1 MGASTLD
8 VSPAGVRGFRNY
20 VDIEESAVEPIAVG
34 LPSVIKRHLHRRYV
48 TGVCTVIVWVE
59 RMPFLIPVHENQSKA
74 NTKCAAFGKPV
85 ASCAKVGLAPV
96 VAWKINLAQSWHFDR
111 ALLW

>member
-8 VSPAGVRGFRNY
+8 VSPAGDRGFRNY

-48 TGVCTVIVWVE
+48 TGVCTVIVWIE
-59 RMPFLIPVHENQSKA
+59 RMPFLIPVHGNSLGEYEVSRLWKTCGKLCKSGFSIGPRLENKSGA
-74 NTKCAAFGKPV
+74 V
-85 ASCAKVGLAPV
+85 MSL
-96 VAWKINLAQSWHFDR
+96 
-111 ALLW
+111 